1 MVTKLSK
8 GKRPKESKM
17 ETKITKA
24 TERKL
29 VKIAQQE
36 ILALESRADLEQQMS
51 DSLDFIDGI
60 AVWEIK
66 AALIAAYNLGRA
78 AAKEGK

>member
-1 MVTKLSK
+1 
-8 GKRPKESKM
+8 M

-36 ILALESRADLEQQMS
+36 IPALESRADLEKQMS

>member
-1 MVTKLSK
+1 MTI
-8 GKRPKESKM
+8 
-17 ETKITKA
+17 KINKTLDK
-24 TERKL
+24 KL
-29 VKIAQQE
+29 VKIAQENIQ
-36 ILALESRADLEQQMS
+36 ALENRADLEQQMS

-66 AALIAAYNLGRA
+66 AALIAAYELGRA